1 MRKFASVASL
11 FLAVS
16 VMAADANL
24 KQETVVIDTIDSGD
38 VTQDGFISRE
48 LNGIYS
54 VTSCV
59 DVVVSG
65 DSLTDLLVCI
75 PYPEDNMYQD
85 IIWQN
90 DLDLDMIATFP
101 ETGQKF
107 IRYAKYQACQPSK
120 CIRREFIFKCWS
132 VKANLDMVKTVF
144 PYDQSTS
151 TYKIYTRKPAGAED
165 NLQIN
170 PSNSWIIARRDEII
184 SKTGCNYL
192 EYAREAYRLVAS
204 QFSYRIDEPN
214 LETIIENKGGQCGG
228 LTAVVVSLLRSNGI
242 PSRTLVCKRPS
253 GSNHVWGE
261 FYLQNYGWIPF
272 DVTADLGKTDRYKYF
287 GFYDDTCIICTVD
300 MHQTVVSEAGRKKD
314 VKLLQSYSWWYWY
327 SGEKVSVSVNHVF
340 EGSKGVSAIPLLSS
354 TATPDEVAVV
364 LEDSADE
371 KLRKNISDV
380 KTYTSFRAWALGING
395 VTPEQVKASPNAWLS
410 YALDTSALIAELPTE
425 RDLKICGFTQNSSTK
440 GFDLSFLISGV
451 AVGENVIVA
460 NLERVF
466 SIEGA
471 KILGDSEFRSDNVG
485 IEFGKIE
492 DGKVKVRVIPK
503 DLTERYFFVRVKM
516 KK

>member
-24 KQETVVIDTIDSGD
+24 KQETVVIDSIDSGD

-59 DVVVSG
+59 DVVISG

-85 IIWQN
+85 IIWQS

-170 PSNSWIIARRDEII
+170 PSNSWIIARRDDII

-261 FYLQNYGWIPF
+261 FYLQN
-272 DVTADLGKTDRYKYF
+272 
-287 GFYDDTCIICTVD
+287 
-300 MHQTVVSEAGRKKD
+300 
-314 VKLLQSYSWWYWY
+314 
-327 SGEKVSVSVNHVF
+327 
-340 EGSKGVSAIPLLSS
+340 
-354 TATPDEVAVV
+354 
-364 LEDSADE
+364 
-371 KLRKNISDV
+371 
-380 KTYTSFRAWALGING
+380 
-395 VTPEQVKASPNAWLS
+395 
-410 YALDTSALIAELPTE
+410 
-425 RDLKICGFTQNSSTK
+425 
-440 GFDLSFLISGV
+440 
-451 AVGENVIVA
+451 
-460 NLERVF
+460 
-466 SIEGA
+466 
-471 KILGDSEFRSDNVG
+471 
-485 IEFGKIE
+485 
-492 DGKVKVRVIPK
+492 
-503 DLTERYFFVRVKM
+503 
-516 KK
+516 